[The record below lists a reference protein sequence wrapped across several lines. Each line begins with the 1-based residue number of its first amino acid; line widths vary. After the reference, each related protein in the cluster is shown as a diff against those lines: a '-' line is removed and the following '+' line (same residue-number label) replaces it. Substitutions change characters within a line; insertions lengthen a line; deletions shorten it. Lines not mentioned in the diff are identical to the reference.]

1 MVGHRD
7 RHLVLDA
14 LFNVGDA
21 EDVAEQRVPELLILA
36 FFAAALERPV
46 FDKLPCGLPLRR
58 VRFRFHS
65 LTGENYTIN
74 APNPPRHAARSNGY
88 PQTGKMCYTKG
99 ELP

>member
-1 MVGHRD
+1 M
-7 RHLVLDA
+7 VLDMGFHVVHA
-14 LFNVGDA
+14 QHFT
-21 EDVAEQRVPELLILA
+21 EKRVPELLILA

-46 FDKLPCGLPLRR
+46 FDKLPCGLSLRR

-88 PQTGKMCYTKG
+88 PQTGEMCYTKG